1 MTNKDTENKEENKDQ
16 ELMQK
21 VSEQIKAILEENK
34 LALQPTLN
42 MSPYGILPM
51 VNLVK
56 IPEDTESTQEPQPKD
71 DK

>member
-1 MTNKDTENKEENKDQ
+1 MTNKETEVNEEATKDQ
-16 ELMQK
+16 MLMQK

-56 IPEDTESTQEPQPKD
+56 IPEDTEQKD

>member
-56 IPEDTESTQEPQPKD
+56 IPEDTEPKTD